1 MQFIILNEVVEV
13 HFTTQVLVIINYNV
27 INVPFDVGKQY
38 TGKGILAVPE
48 NSGKFPG

>member
-1 MQFIILNEVVEV
+1 VVDV
-13 HFTTQVLVIINYNV
+13 HFTTEALVIIHYNV

-38 TGKGILAVPE
+38 TAKGIFAVPE